1 MSKPQP
7 ESYDWDYR
15 KQIEINYE
23 AQISI
28 NLMLKDEVEKKSF
41 KKKLKSIWV
50 NLTNLLSR

>member
-23 AQISI
+23 TQISI
-28 NLMLKDEVEKKSF
+28 NLMLKDEVEKKNHS
-41 KKKLKSIWV
+41 KKTKI
-50 NLTNLLSR
+50 NLG

>member
-41 KKKLKSIWV
+41 KK
-50 NLTNLLSR
+50 N

>member
-50 NLTNLLSR
+50 NLTNLLSK

>member
-28 NLMLKDEVEKKSF
+28 NLMLKDEVEKKLF

-50 NLTNLLSR
+50 NLKNLLSR